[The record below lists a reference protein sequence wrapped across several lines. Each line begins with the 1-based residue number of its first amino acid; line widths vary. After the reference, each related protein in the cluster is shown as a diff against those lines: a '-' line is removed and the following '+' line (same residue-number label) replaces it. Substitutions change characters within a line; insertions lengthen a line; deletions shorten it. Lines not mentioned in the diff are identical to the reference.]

1 MFFLIYFI
9 VVFYCFF
16 LVIFQCHRFWLMF
29 VCTKFGSLKSLDHSL
44 YKSFQIDMFNVN
56 IIVKLKKKLAKTRL
70 NIFFST
76 VGIKKRSRKRAI
88 TKEKH
93 SYSIFGL
100 SFARH
105 QRFFFFQAFQ
115 GYKQRR
121 KYTSGL
127 KKKCDLRSTQCF
139 PNESTRL
146 ELIAISFDK
155 INFVVMI

>member
-1 MFFLIYFI
+1 MIKMFFLIYFI

-127 KKKCDLRSTQCF
+127 KKNVIYVQPNVFPMKVPDLNWLQSVLTK
-139 PNESTRL
+139 
-146 ELIAISFDK
+146 LIL
-155 INFVVMI
+155 